1 MQLGQDEV
9 TFIHKS
15 TPFIKQGQ
23 LLSAD
28 AVRDEAILANMKLN
42 ELDFEPKSIG
52 KGSYGTV

>member
-1 MQLGQDEV
+1 MLLGQDEV
-9 TFIHKS
+9 TFIQKS

-28 AVRDEAILANMKLN
+28 SVRDEAILAKIKLD

-52 KGSYGTV
+52 KGS

>member
-1 MQLGQDEV
+1 MLDQDEV

-23 LLSAD
+23 LLTAD
-28 AVRDEAILANMKLN
+28 AVRDEAILAKINLD
-42 ELDFEPKSIG
+42 ELDFEAKSIG

>member
-1 MQLGQDEV
+1 MLLGQDEV
-9 TFIHKS
+9 TFIQKS

-28 AVRDEAILANMKLN
+28 SVRDEAILAKIKLD